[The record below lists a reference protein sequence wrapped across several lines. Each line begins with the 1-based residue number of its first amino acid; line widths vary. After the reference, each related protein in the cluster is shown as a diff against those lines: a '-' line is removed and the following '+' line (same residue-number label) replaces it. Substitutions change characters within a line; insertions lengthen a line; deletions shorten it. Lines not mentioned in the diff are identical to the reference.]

1 MKILVFS
8 DSHSS
13 MRFMKKCVER
23 IKPDSIIHLGDM
35 YGDGETLAE
44 LFPHIPVHQV
54 KGNCDGY
61 FTPMDARD
69 MLCYPIG
76 GVMMY
81 LCHGHRED
89 VKRQGTAVLALRARE
104 YGAKI
109 ALYGHTHRI
118 DCHQEADGLWIF
130 NPGAAKDMS
139 AGLLKTENGAI
150 KSCYTLTE
158 IDLEDWK

>member
-13 MRFMKKCVER
+13 LRFMKICVER

-89 VKRQGTAVLALRARE
+89 VKRQGTAVLAFRARE

>member
-13 MRFMKKCVER
+13 MRFMVKCVER
-23 IKPDSIIHLGDM
+23 IKPDAIIHLGDL

-44 LFPHIPVHQV
+44 QFPHIPIHQV

-61 FTPMDARD
+61 FAPMDARD

-81 LCHGHRED
+81 MCHGHRED
-89 VKRQGTAVLALRARE
+89 VKRQGTAVLALRARQ

-109 ALYGHTHRI
+109 ALYGHTHI
-118 DCHQEADGLWIF
+118 VDCRQEEDGLWIL
-130 NPGAAKDMS
+130 NPGAAKD
-139 AGLLKTENGAI
+139 
-150 KSCYTLTE
+150 
-158 IDLEDWK
+158 

>member
-23 IKPDSIIHLGDM
+23 IRPDAIIHLGDM

-61 FTPMDARD
+61 FAPMSARD
-69 MLCYPIG
+69 FLCYPIG

-81 LCHGHRED
+81 LCHGHREN
-89 VKRQGTAVLALRARE
+89 VKRQGTDVLALRARE

-118 DCHQEADGLWIF
+118 DCHQEGDGLWIF

-139 AGLLKTENGAI
+139 AGLLKTDNGAI
-150 KSCYTLTE
+150 KSCYTLNE
-158 IDLEDWK
+158 IDLEDGV